1 MKDIVRNLCSFNR
14 FFKSKEIYKAQ
25 RFIISEFK
33 KLNLKIKLQ
42 PIHTEY
48 GSFYNIRA
56 SKNFET
62 DNKII
67 ISAHYDTFKNYPGA
81 DDNASGIAGVIECAR
96 KLNISN
102 YPLEFVAFCLE
113 EPPFYGT
120 DKMGSFVYA
129 KNLKEENQKIAGA
142 VVFEMIGYYSD
153 YQKIPDELADVI
165 PSNKG
170 DFIVNVANEKSA
182 NFLEKLNLK
191 ANNLKSYNLVTDN
204 QLARLSDNRS
214 FWDFD
219 YEAIMITDTA
229 FLRNPNYHTL
239 KDTIETLD
247 FEKMEKVVDMVVN
260 GIENY
265 FKGANNVF
273 IKSKI

>member
-1 MKDIVRNLCSFNR
+1 MREIIKTLTSLNRCFNNKGI
-14 FFKSKEIYKAQ
+14 FKAQ
-25 RFIISEFK
+25 KFIEKEFK
-33 KLNLKIKLQ
+33 KLNLKVKLQ

-48 GSFYNIRA
+48 GNFYNIRA
-56 SKNFET
+56 SKNFEAN
-62 DNKII
+62 NKII

-96 KLNISN
+96 KLNSSN

-142 VVFEMIGYYSD
+142 VVFEMIGHYSD
-153 YQKIPDELADVI
+153 DQIIPDEFANVI
-165 PSNKG
+165 LSNKG
-170 DFIVNVANEKSA
+170 DFIVNVANKKSA
-182 NFLEKLNLK
+182 KFLEKLNLK
-191 ANNLKSYNLVTDN
+191 ANNLKSYNLVTEN
-204 QLARLSDNRS
+204 QLARLSDNSS

-239 KDTIETLD
+239 NDTIETLD
-247 FEKMEKVVDMVVN
+247 FEKMKEVVDMVVR

-273 IKSKI
+273 VKSQI